1 MVLRMQ
7 LPEQNQWAASGTSC
21 YHGDT
26 MVLSKEELISS
37 LQHEVHILTH
47 LAGKIDP
54 SKLGYK
60 PTENQRTTLEL
71 LQYLNIMGPELAPNI
86 KNGKFDAEA
95 WGAAQK
101 TTAALDFDALLKSLA
116 GQSQFYEKEFG
127 SWTDD
132 DFRTLVDMFG
142 QKASRGAHIVRLVL
156 GGHAAYRTQLFCYLK
171 SCGCAD
177 LSTWNLWGG
186 VDAPAQ

>member
-1 MVLRMQ
+1 
-7 LPEQNQWAASGTSC
+7 
-21 YHGDT
+21 

-37 LQHEVHILTH
+37 LQHEVNTLTH
-47 LAGKIDP
+47 LARKIDP

-71 LQYLNIMGPELAPNI
+71 LQYLNIMGPELVANI

-95 WGAAQK
+95 WVAAQK
-101 TTAALDFDALLKSLA
+101 TTAALDFDALLDSLA
-116 GQSQFYEKEFG
+116 GQSKFYEERFG

-132 DFRTLVDMFG
+132 DFRTDVDIFG
-142 QKASRGAHIVRLVL
+142 QNTSRGAHIVRLLL

-177 LSTWNLWGG
+177 LSTWNLWAGI
-186 VDAPAQ
+186 DAPAK